1 NEDLKKQLESVD
13 LEKKEWQEKHRELQ
27 CATEGLEQELKVL
40 QAANEELVA
49 LRDANSRMN
58 VELESLRLDKENVDR
73 YVTDLQSRVREVE
86 ELKDRAVEREE
97 QAKQKARDIVKSMM
111 MECERA
117 REDAA
122 AGAESAMSEM
132 HAAEVRALEGLNE
145 DLKKQLESVDL
156 EKKEWQEKHR
166 ELQCATEGL
175 EQELKVLQAANEELV
190 ALRDA
195 NSRMNVELES
205 TTVLDKENVDR
216 YVTDLQSRVREVE
229 ELKDRAVEREE
240 QAKQKAR
247 DIVKSMMME
256 CERAREDAAAGAE
269 SAMSEMHAAEV
280 RALEG
285 LNEDLKKQLES
296 VDLEKKEWQE
306 KHREL
311 QCATEGLE
319 QELKVLQAAN
329 EELVALRD
337 ANSRMNVELESTHC
351 SLNELNKSNSS
362 LKGEVAVLKQML
374 SVEEERIEFIKDK
387 ARDIVNAVIKEYSRD
402 YARGPLITEGAIY
415 EMHAAEVR
423 ALEGLN
429 EDLKK
434 QLESVDLERKEWQ
447 EKHRELQCATEGLEQ
462 ELKVLQAAN
471 EELVALRDA
480 NSRMNVEL
488 ESLRLDKENVD
499 RYVTDLQSRVREV
512 EELKDRAVER
522 EEQAKQKA
530 RDIVKSMMMECE
542 RAREDAA
549 AGAESAMSEMHAAEV
564 RALEGLNEDLKKQ
577 LESVDLEKKEW
588 QEKHRELQCATEG
601 LEQELKVLQAANE
614 ELVALRDANSRMN
627 VELESLRL
635 DKENVD
641 RYVTDLQSRVRE
653 VEELK
658 DRAVEREEQAKQKA
672 RDIVKSIM
680 MECERAREDA
690 AAGAES
696 AMSEMHAAEV
706 RALEG
711 LNEDLKKQLESVDL
725 ERKEWQEKHRE
736 LQCATEGL
744 EQELKVLQAAN
755 EELVALRDANSRMN
769 VELESLR
776 LDKENVDRYV
786 TDLQSRVREV
796 EELKDRAVER
806 EEQAKQKARDIVKS
820 MMMECERA
828 REDAAAGAE
837 SAMSEMH
844 AAEVRA
850 LEGLN
855 EDLKKQLESVDLE
868 RKEWQEK
875 HRELQCAT
883 EGLEQEL
890 KVLQAANE
898 ELVALRDA
906 NSRMNVELES
916 THCSLNELNK
926 SNSSLKGEVAVLKQ
940 MLSVE
945 EERIEFIKDKA
956 RDIVN
961 AVIKEYSRDYAR
973 GPLITEGAIYEMH
986 AAEVRALE
994 GLNEDLKKQLES
1006 VDLERKEWQEKH
1018 RELQCATE
1026 GLEQEL
1032 KVLQAAN
1039 EELVA
1044 LRDANSRMNVEL
1056 ESLRLDK
1063 ENVDRY
1069 VTDLQSR
1076 VREVEEL
1083 KDRAVEREEQAKQ
1096 KARDIVKS
1104 MMMEC
1109 ERAREDA
1116 AAGAESA
1123 MSEMHAAEVR
1133 ALEGLNE
1140 DLKKQLESVDLEK
1153 KEWQEKHR
1161 ELQCATEGLEQE
1173 LKVLQAANEE
1183 LVALRDANSRMNVE
1197 LESPQC
1203 DLEEVDRSVS
1213 SLKGKVPELEQL
1225 LDVADER
1232 NELTKDKARDI
1243 VNAVIMESHRARAD
1257 APPSSESA
1265 IYEMHAAEVRA
1276 FEGLN
1281 EDLKKQLESV
1291 DLERKEWQEKH
1302 RELQCATEGLEQEL
1316 KVLQA
1321 ANEELV
1327 ALRDANSRMNVEL
1340 ESLRL
1345 DKENVD
1351 RYVTDLQSRV
1361 REVEELKDRAVE
1373 REEQAKQKARDIVK
1387 SMMMECERA
1396 REDAAAGAESAM
1408 SEMHAAEVRALE
1420 GLNEDLKKQLES
1432 VDLEK
1437 KEWQEKHRELQCATE
1452 GLEQELKVL
1461 QAANEELVALRD
1473 ANSRMN
1479 VELES

>member
-1 NEDLKKQLESVD
+1 
-13 LEKKEWQEKHRELQ
+13 
-27 CATEGLEQELKVL
+27 
-40 QAANEELVA
+40 
-49 LRDANSRMN
+49 
-58 VELESLRLDKENVDR
+58 
-73 YVTDLQSRVREVE
+73 
-86 ELKDRAVEREE
+86 
-97 QAKQKARDIVKSMM
+97 
-111 MECERA
+111 
-117 REDAA
+117 
-122 AGAESAMSEM
+122 
-132 HAAEVRALEGLNE
+132 
-145 DLKKQLESVDL
+145 
-156 EKKEWQEKHR
+156 
-166 ELQCATEGL
+166 
-175 EQELKVLQAANEELV
+175 
-190 ALRDA
+190 
-195 NSRMNVELES
+195 
-205 TTVLDKENVDR
+205 
-216 YVTDLQSRVREVE
+216 
-229 ELKDRAVEREE
+229 
-240 QAKQKAR
+240 
-247 DIVKSMMME
+247 
-256 CERAREDAAAGAE
+256 
-269 SAMSEMHAAEV
+269 
-280 RALEG
+280 
-285 LNEDLKKQLES
+285 
-296 VDLEKKEWQE
+296 
-306 KHREL
+306 
-311 QCATEGLE
+311 
-319 QELKVLQAAN
+319 
-329 EELVALRD
+329 
-337 ANSRMNVELESTHC
+337 
-351 SLNELNKSNSS
+351 
-362 LKGEVAVLKQML
+362 
-374 SVEEERIEFIKDK
+374 
-387 ARDIVNAVIKEYSRD
+387 
-402 YARGPLITEGAIY
+402 
-415 EMHAAEVR
+415 MHAAEVR

-549 AGAESAMSEMHAAEV
+549 AGAESATSEMHAAEV

-577 LESVDLEKKEW
+577 LESVDLERKEW
-588 QEKHRELQCATEG
+588 QEKHRELQRATEG

-672 RDIVKSIM
+672 RDIVKSMM

-696 AMSEMHAAEV
+696 ATSEMHAAEVRALEGLNEDLKKQLESVDLERKEWQEKHRELQCATEGLEQELKVLQAANEELVALRDANSRMNVELESLRLDKENVDRYVSYLQSEVREVEELIDMAVERDELVKHKARDIVNSVIKEYSRECAEGPAITESAISEMHAAEV

-837 SAMSEMH
+837 SATSEMH

-916 THCSLNELNK
+916 TRCSLNELDK

-973 GPLITEGAIYEMH
+973 GPLITEGAISEMH

-1018 RELQCATE
+1018 RELH
-1026 GLEQEL
+1026 
-1032 KVLQAAN
+1032 
-1039 EELVA
+1039 A
-1044 LRDANSRMNVEL
+1044 LP
-1056 ESLRLDK
+1056 
-1063 ENVDRY
+1063 
-1069 VTDLQSR
+1069 
-1076 VREVEEL
+1076 
-1083 KDRAVEREEQAKQ
+1083 KD
-1096 KARDIVKS
+1096 
-1104 MMMEC
+1104 
-1109 ERAREDA
+1109 
-1116 AAGAESA
+1116 
-1123 MSEMHAAEVR
+1123 
-1133 ALEGLNE
+1133 
-1140 DLKKQLESVDLEK
+1140 
-1153 KEWQEKHR
+1153 
-1161 ELQCATEGLEQE
+1161 
-1173 LKVLQAANEE
+1173 
-1183 LVALRDANSRMNVE
+1183 
-1197 LESPQC
+1197 
-1203 DLEEVDRSVS
+1203 
-1213 SLKGKVPELEQL
+1213 
-1225 LDVADER
+1225 
-1232 NELTKDKARDI
+1232 
-1243 VNAVIMESHRARAD
+1243 
-1257 APPSSESA
+1257 
-1265 IYEMHAAEVRA
+1265 
-1276 FEGLN
+1276 
-1281 EDLKKQLESV
+1281 
-1291 DLERKEWQEKH
+1291 
-1302 RELQCATEGLEQEL
+1302 
-1316 KVLQA
+1316 
-1321 ANEELV
+1321 
-1327 ALRDANSRMNVEL
+1327 
-1340 ESLRL
+1340 
-1345 DKENVD
+1345 
-1351 RYVTDLQSRV
+1351 
-1361 REVEELKDRAVE
+1361 
-1373 REEQAKQKARDIVK
+1373 
-1387 SMMMECERA
+1387 
-1396 REDAAAGAESAM
+1396 
-1408 SEMHAAEVRALE
+1408 
-1420 GLNEDLKKQLES
+1420 
-1432 VDLEK
+1432 
-1437 KEWQEKHRELQCATE
+1437 
-1452 GLEQELKVL
+1452 
-1461 QAANEELVALRD
+1461 
-1473 ANSRMN
+1473 
-1479 VELES
+1479 